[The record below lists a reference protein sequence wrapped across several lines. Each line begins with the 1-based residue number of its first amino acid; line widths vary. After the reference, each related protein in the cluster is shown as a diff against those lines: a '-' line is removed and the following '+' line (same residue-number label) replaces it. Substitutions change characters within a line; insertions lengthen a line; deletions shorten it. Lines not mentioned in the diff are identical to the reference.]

1 MNISEFK
8 KLIKECI
15 LEVKVKRSVKN
26 LIKES
31 LKDVKVEKGES
42 LHYKMEELSNDVKKL
57 YKDAE
62 VVLDDGGY
70 YNVCSCNPHHFKIYP
85 MTDDNFTVTYMK
97 DNTDRIKKFNLTF
110 SALKEFITETLKTT
124 VGNYVQK
131 AFYKNVENNKDKESK
146 KEEEKKEE
154 KKEKKKAA
162 VTNPM
167 MLSSDLAGTESAD
180 GEYAAMMSVGISKS
194 SLMGDKSYSASA
206 LIWSTFDQFALSTG
220 VTKMVIED
228 GKLTALNSYS
238 FTTAYLKGTLMGL
251 LGYTW
256 IKPHPKYGTFGY
268 NVGIITLMM
277 QNAMTGGYDV
287 SLSSSLVGF
296 WMKPYT
302 YSRKVTLTPQVFLMQ
317 SPLAWNT
324 VTGGSTVN
332 RTPGAMVGLGYD
344 YKLSKRFGFS
354 ASYKA
359 AMSFG
364 DSFSL
369 LNNIQIGSKL
379 VF

>member
-42 LHYKMEELSNDVKKL
+42 LHYKMEELSDEVKKL

-62 VVLDDGGY
+62 VVLDDAGY

-146 KEEEKKEE
+146 KEEGPTHTTKKIEVKDQVEKKEDQPDQPMKTVE
-154 KKEKKKAA
+154 KFK
-162 VTNPM
+162 
-167 MLSSDLAGTESAD
+167 
-180 GEYAAMMSVGISKS
+180 
-194 SLMGDKSYSASA
+194 
-206 LIWSTFDQFALSTG
+206 
-220 VTKMVIED
+220 
-228 GKLTALNSYS
+228 
-238 FTTAYLKGTLMGL
+238 
-251 LGYTW
+251 
-256 IKPHPKYGTFGY
+256 
-268 NVGIITLMM
+268 
-277 QNAMTGGYDV
+277 
-287 SLSSSLVGF
+287 
-296 WMKPYT
+296 
-302 YSRKVTLTPQVFLMQ
+302 
-317 SPLAWNT
+317 
-324 VTGGSTVN
+324 
-332 RTPGAMVGLGYD
+332 
-344 YKLSKRFGFS
+344 KLSEFPVKGEK
-354 ASYKA
+354 ASYKYPKQT
-359 AMSFG
+359 
-364 DSFSL
+364 DK
-369 LNNIQIGSKL
+369 KL
-379 VF
+379 TVKQKTFKGKSNKKK

>member
-15 LEVKVKRSVKN
+15 LEVKVKRSVMN

-62 VVLDDGGY
+62 VVLDDAGY

-146 KEEEKKEE
+146 KEEGPAHTTKKIEVKDQVEKKEDQPDQPMKTVE
-154 KKEKKKAA
+154 KFK
-162 VTNPM
+162 
-167 MLSSDLAGTESAD
+167 
-180 GEYAAMMSVGISKS
+180 
-194 SLMGDKSYSASA
+194 
-206 LIWSTFDQFALSTG
+206 
-220 VTKMVIED
+220 
-228 GKLTALNSYS
+228 
-238 FTTAYLKGTLMGL
+238 
-251 LGYTW
+251 
-256 IKPHPKYGTFGY
+256 
-268 NVGIITLMM
+268 
-277 QNAMTGGYDV
+277 
-287 SLSSSLVGF
+287 
-296 WMKPYT
+296 
-302 YSRKVTLTPQVFLMQ
+302 
-317 SPLAWNT
+317 
-324 VTGGSTVN
+324 
-332 RTPGAMVGLGYD
+332 
-344 YKLSKRFGFS
+344 KLSEFPVKGEK
-354 ASYKA
+354 ASYKYPKQT
-359 AMSFG
+359 
-364 DSFSL
+364 DK
-369 LNNIQIGSKL
+369 KL
-379 VF
+379 TVKQKTFKGKSNKKK

>member
-146 KEEEKKEE
+146 KEEGPSHTTKKIEVKDQVEKKEDQPDQPMKTVE
-154 KKEKKKAA
+154 KFK
-162 VTNPM
+162 
-167 MLSSDLAGTESAD
+167 
-180 GEYAAMMSVGISKS
+180 
-194 SLMGDKSYSASA
+194 
-206 LIWSTFDQFALSTG
+206 
-220 VTKMVIED
+220 
-228 GKLTALNSYS
+228 
-238 FTTAYLKGTLMGL
+238 
-251 LGYTW
+251 
-256 IKPHPKYGTFGY
+256 
-268 NVGIITLMM
+268 
-277 QNAMTGGYDV
+277 
-287 SLSSSLVGF
+287 
-296 WMKPYT
+296 
-302 YSRKVTLTPQVFLMQ
+302 
-317 SPLAWNT
+317 
-324 VTGGSTVN
+324 
-332 RTPGAMVGLGYD
+332 
-344 YKLSKRFGFS
+344 KLSEFPVKGEK
-354 ASYKA
+354 ASYKYPKQT
-359 AMSFG
+359 
-364 DSFSL
+364 DK
-369 LNNIQIGSKL
+369 KL
-379 VF
+379 TVKPKTFKGKSNKKK

>member
-15 LEVKVKRSVKN
+15 LEVKVKLSVKD

-31 LKDVKVEKGES
+31 LKDVKIEKGES

-146 KEEEKKEE
+146 KEEGPSHTTKKIEVKDQVEKKEDQPDQPLRPVE
-154 KKEKKKAA
+154 KFK
-162 VTNPM
+162 
-167 MLSSDLAGTESAD
+167 
-180 GEYAAMMSVGISKS
+180 
-194 SLMGDKSYSASA
+194 
-206 LIWSTFDQFALSTG
+206 
-220 VTKMVIED
+220 
-228 GKLTALNSYS
+228 
-238 FTTAYLKGTLMGL
+238 
-251 LGYTW
+251 
-256 IKPHPKYGTFGY
+256 
-268 NVGIITLMM
+268 
-277 QNAMTGGYDV
+277 
-287 SLSSSLVGF
+287 
-296 WMKPYT
+296 
-302 YSRKVTLTPQVFLMQ
+302 
-317 SPLAWNT
+317 
-324 VTGGSTVN
+324 
-332 RTPGAMVGLGYD
+332 
-344 YKLSKRFGFS
+344 KLSEFPVKGEK
-354 ASYKA
+354 ASYKYPKQT
-359 AMSFG
+359 
-364 DSFSL
+364 DK
-369 LNNIQIGSKL
+369 KL
-379 VF
+379 TVKQKTFKGKTNKKK

>member
-146 KEEEKKEE
+146 KEEGPSHTTKKIEVKDQVEKKEDQPDQPMKTVE
-154 KKEKKKAA
+154 KFK
-162 VTNPM
+162 
-167 MLSSDLAGTESAD
+167 
-180 GEYAAMMSVGISKS
+180 
-194 SLMGDKSYSASA
+194 
-206 LIWSTFDQFALSTG
+206 
-220 VTKMVIED
+220 
-228 GKLTALNSYS
+228 
-238 FTTAYLKGTLMGL
+238 
-251 LGYTW
+251 
-256 IKPHPKYGTFGY
+256 
-268 NVGIITLMM
+268 
-277 QNAMTGGYDV
+277 
-287 SLSSSLVGF
+287 
-296 WMKPYT
+296 
-302 YSRKVTLTPQVFLMQ
+302 
-317 SPLAWNT
+317 
-324 VTGGSTVN
+324 
-332 RTPGAMVGLGYD
+332 
-344 YKLSKRFGFS
+344 KLSEFPVKCEK
-354 ASYKA
+354 ASYKYPKQT
-359 AMSFG
+359 
-364 DSFSL
+364 DK
-369 LNNIQIGSKL
+369 KL
-379 VF
+379 TVKQKTFKGKSNKKK

>member
-131 AFYKNVENNKDKESK
+131 AFYKNVKNNEDKESK
-146 KEEEKKEE
+146 KEEGPSHTTKKIEVKDQVEKKEDQPDQPMKTVE
-154 KKEKKKAA
+154 KFK
-162 VTNPM
+162 
-167 MLSSDLAGTESAD
+167 
-180 GEYAAMMSVGISKS
+180 
-194 SLMGDKSYSASA
+194 
-206 LIWSTFDQFALSTG
+206 
-220 VTKMVIED
+220 
-228 GKLTALNSYS
+228 
-238 FTTAYLKGTLMGL
+238 
-251 LGYTW
+251 
-256 IKPHPKYGTFGY
+256 
-268 NVGIITLMM
+268 
-277 QNAMTGGYDV
+277 
-287 SLSSSLVGF
+287 
-296 WMKPYT
+296 
-302 YSRKVTLTPQVFLMQ
+302 
-317 SPLAWNT
+317 
-324 VTGGSTVN
+324 
-332 RTPGAMVGLGYD
+332 
-344 YKLSKRFGFS
+344 KLSEFPVKGEK
-354 ASYKA
+354 ASYKYPKQT
-359 AMSFG
+359 
-364 DSFSL
+364 DK
-369 LNNIQIGSKL
+369 KL
-379 VF
+379 TVKQKTFKGKSNKKK

>member
-62 VVLDDGGY
+62 VVLDDAGY

-146 KEEEKKEE
+146 KEEGPVHTTKKIEVKDQVEKKEDQPDQPMKTVE
-154 KKEKKKAA
+154 KFK
-162 VTNPM
+162 
-167 MLSSDLAGTESAD
+167 
-180 GEYAAMMSVGISKS
+180 
-194 SLMGDKSYSASA
+194 
-206 LIWSTFDQFALSTG
+206 
-220 VTKMVIED
+220 
-228 GKLTALNSYS
+228 
-238 FTTAYLKGTLMGL
+238 
-251 LGYTW
+251 
-256 IKPHPKYGTFGY
+256 
-268 NVGIITLMM
+268 
-277 QNAMTGGYDV
+277 
-287 SLSSSLVGF
+287 
-296 WMKPYT
+296 
-302 YSRKVTLTPQVFLMQ
+302 
-317 SPLAWNT
+317 
-324 VTGGSTVN
+324 
-332 RTPGAMVGLGYD
+332 
-344 YKLSKRFGFS
+344 KLSEFPVKGEK
-354 ASYKA
+354 ASYKYPKQT
-359 AMSFG
+359 
-364 DSFSL
+364 DK
-369 LNNIQIGSKL
+369 KL
-379 VF
+379 TVKQKTFKGKTNKKK

>member
-62 VVLDDGGY
+62 VVLDDAGY
-70 YNVCSCNPHHFKIYP
+70 YNVCSCNPHLFKIYP

-146 KEEEKKEE
+146 KEEGPSHTTKKIEVKDQVEKKEDQPDQPMKTVE
-154 KKEKKKAA
+154 KFK
-162 VTNPM
+162 
-167 MLSSDLAGTESAD
+167 
-180 GEYAAMMSVGISKS
+180 
-194 SLMGDKSYSASA
+194 
-206 LIWSTFDQFALSTG
+206 
-220 VTKMVIED
+220 
-228 GKLTALNSYS
+228 
-238 FTTAYLKGTLMGL
+238 
-251 LGYTW
+251 
-256 IKPHPKYGTFGY
+256 
-268 NVGIITLMM
+268 
-277 QNAMTGGYDV
+277 
-287 SLSSSLVGF
+287 
-296 WMKPYT
+296 
-302 YSRKVTLTPQVFLMQ
+302 
-317 SPLAWNT
+317 
-324 VTGGSTVN
+324 
-332 RTPGAMVGLGYD
+332 
-344 YKLSKRFGFS
+344 KLSEFPVKGEK
-354 ASYKA
+354 ASYKYPKQT
-359 AMSFG
+359 
-364 DSFSL
+364 DK
-369 LNNIQIGSKL
+369 KL
-379 VF
+379 TVKQKTFKGKSNKKK

>member
-15 LEVKVKRSVKN
+15 LEVKVKLSVKD

-31 LKDVKVEKGES
+31 LKDVKIEKGES

-146 KEEEKKEE
+146 KEEGPTHTTKKIEVKDQVEKKEDQPDQPFRPVE
-154 KKEKKKAA
+154 KFK
-162 VTNPM
+162 
-167 MLSSDLAGTESAD
+167 
-180 GEYAAMMSVGISKS
+180 
-194 SLMGDKSYSASA
+194 
-206 LIWSTFDQFALSTG
+206 
-220 VTKMVIED
+220 
-228 GKLTALNSYS
+228 
-238 FTTAYLKGTLMGL
+238 
-251 LGYTW
+251 
-256 IKPHPKYGTFGY
+256 
-268 NVGIITLMM
+268 
-277 QNAMTGGYDV
+277 
-287 SLSSSLVGF
+287 
-296 WMKPYT
+296 
-302 YSRKVTLTPQVFLMQ
+302 
-317 SPLAWNT
+317 
-324 VTGGSTVN
+324 
-332 RTPGAMVGLGYD
+332 
-344 YKLSKRFGFS
+344 KLSEFPVKGEK
-354 ASYKA
+354 ASYKYPKQTDKKLTVKQK
-359 AMSFG
+359 SFKG
-364 DSFSL
+364 KS
-369 LNNIQIGSKL
+369 NKKK
-379 VF
+379 

>member
-42 LHYKMEELSNDVKKL
+42 LHHKMEELADEVKKL

-146 KEEEKKEE
+146 KEEGPTHTTKKIEVKDQVEKKEDQPDQPLRTVE
-154 KKEKKKAA
+154 KFK
-162 VTNPM
+162 
-167 MLSSDLAGTESAD
+167 
-180 GEYAAMMSVGISKS
+180 
-194 SLMGDKSYSASA
+194 
-206 LIWSTFDQFALSTG
+206 
-220 VTKMVIED
+220 
-228 GKLTALNSYS
+228 
-238 FTTAYLKGTLMGL
+238 
-251 LGYTW
+251 
-256 IKPHPKYGTFGY
+256 
-268 NVGIITLMM
+268 
-277 QNAMTGGYDV
+277 
-287 SLSSSLVGF
+287 
-296 WMKPYT
+296 
-302 YSRKVTLTPQVFLMQ
+302 
-317 SPLAWNT
+317 
-324 VTGGSTVN
+324 
-332 RTPGAMVGLGYD
+332 
-344 YKLSKRFGFS
+344 KLSEFPVKGEK
-354 ASYKA
+354 ASYKYPKQT
-359 AMSFG
+359 
-364 DSFSL
+364 DK
-369 LNNIQIGSKL
+369 KL
-379 VF
+379 TVKPKTFKGKSNKKK

>member
-15 LEVKVKRSVKN
+15 LEVKVKLSVKD

-31 LKDVKVEKGES
+31 LKDVKIEKGES

-146 KEEEKKEE
+146 KEEGPTHTTKKIDVKDQVEKKEDQPDQTMKTVE
-154 KKEKKKAA
+154 KFK
-162 VTNPM
+162 
-167 MLSSDLAGTESAD
+167 
-180 GEYAAMMSVGISKS
+180 
-194 SLMGDKSYSASA
+194 
-206 LIWSTFDQFALSTG
+206 
-220 VTKMVIED
+220 
-228 GKLTALNSYS
+228 
-238 FTTAYLKGTLMGL
+238 
-251 LGYTW
+251 
-256 IKPHPKYGTFGY
+256 
-268 NVGIITLMM
+268 
-277 QNAMTGGYDV
+277 
-287 SLSSSLVGF
+287 
-296 WMKPYT
+296 
-302 YSRKVTLTPQVFLMQ
+302 
-317 SPLAWNT
+317 
-324 VTGGSTVN
+324 
-332 RTPGAMVGLGYD
+332 
-344 YKLSKRFGFS
+344 KLSEFPVKGEK
-354 ASYKA
+354 ASYKYPKQT
-359 AMSFG
+359 
-364 DSFSL
+364 DK
-369 LNNIQIGSKL
+369 KL
-379 VF
+379 TVKQKTFKGKSNKKK

>member
-146 KEEEKKEE
+146 KEEGPSHTTKKIEVKDQVEKKEDQPDQPMRTVE
-154 KKEKKKAA
+154 KFK
-162 VTNPM
+162 
-167 MLSSDLAGTESAD
+167 
-180 GEYAAMMSVGISKS
+180 
-194 SLMGDKSYSASA
+194 
-206 LIWSTFDQFALSTG
+206 
-220 VTKMVIED
+220 
-228 GKLTALNSYS
+228 
-238 FTTAYLKGTLMGL
+238 
-251 LGYTW
+251 
-256 IKPHPKYGTFGY
+256 
-268 NVGIITLMM
+268 
-277 QNAMTGGYDV
+277 
-287 SLSSSLVGF
+287 
-296 WMKPYT
+296 
-302 YSRKVTLTPQVFLMQ
+302 
-317 SPLAWNT
+317 
-324 VTGGSTVN
+324 
-332 RTPGAMVGLGYD
+332 
-344 YKLSKRFGFS
+344 KLSEFPVKGEK
-354 ASYKA
+354 ASYKYPKQT
-359 AMSFG
+359 
-364 DSFSL
+364 DK
-369 LNNIQIGSKL
+369 KL
-379 VF
+379 TVKQKTFKGKSNKKK

>member
-146 KEEEKKEE
+146 KEEGPSHTTKKIEVKDQVEKKEDQPDQPMKTVE
-154 KKEKKKAA
+154 KFK
-162 VTNPM
+162 
-167 MLSSDLAGTESAD
+167 
-180 GEYAAMMSVGISKS
+180 
-194 SLMGDKSYSASA
+194 
-206 LIWSTFDQFALSTG
+206 
-220 VTKMVIED
+220 
-228 GKLTALNSYS
+228 
-238 FTTAYLKGTLMGL
+238 
-251 LGYTW
+251 
-256 IKPHPKYGTFGY
+256 
-268 NVGIITLMM
+268 
-277 QNAMTGGYDV
+277 
-287 SLSSSLVGF
+287 
-296 WMKPYT
+296 
-302 YSRKVTLTPQVFLMQ
+302 
-317 SPLAWNT
+317 
-324 VTGGSTVN
+324 
-332 RTPGAMVGLGYD
+332 
-344 YKLSKRFGFS
+344 KLSEFPVKFEK
-354 ASYKA
+354 ASYKYPKQT
-359 AMSFG
+359 
-364 DSFSL
+364 DK
-369 LNNIQIGSKL
+369 KL
-379 VF
+379 TVKQKTFKGKSNKKK

>member
-15 LEVKVKRSVKN
+15 LEVKVKLSVKD

-31 LKDVKVEKGES
+31 LKDVKIEKGES

-146 KEEEKKEE
+146 KEEGPTHTTKKIDVKDQVEKKEDQPDQPLRPVE
-154 KKEKKKAA
+154 KFK
-162 VTNPM
+162 
-167 MLSSDLAGTESAD
+167 
-180 GEYAAMMSVGISKS
+180 
-194 SLMGDKSYSASA
+194 
-206 LIWSTFDQFALSTG
+206 
-220 VTKMVIED
+220 
-228 GKLTALNSYS
+228 
-238 FTTAYLKGTLMGL
+238 
-251 LGYTW
+251 
-256 IKPHPKYGTFGY
+256 
-268 NVGIITLMM
+268 
-277 QNAMTGGYDV
+277 
-287 SLSSSLVGF
+287 
-296 WMKPYT
+296 
-302 YSRKVTLTPQVFLMQ
+302 
-317 SPLAWNT
+317 
-324 VTGGSTVN
+324 
-332 RTPGAMVGLGYD
+332 
-344 YKLSKRFGFS
+344 KLSEFPVKGEK
-354 ASYKA
+354 ASYKYPKQT
-359 AMSFG
+359 
-364 DSFSL
+364 DK
-369 LNNIQIGSKL
+369 KL
-379 VF
+379 TVKPKTFKGKTNKKK

>member
-131 AFYKNVENNKDKESK
+131 AFYKNVKNNEDKESK
-146 KEEEKKEE
+146 KEEGPAHTTKKIEVKDEVEKKEDQPDQPMKTVE
-154 KKEKKKAA
+154 KFK
-162 VTNPM
+162 
-167 MLSSDLAGTESAD
+167 
-180 GEYAAMMSVGISKS
+180 
-194 SLMGDKSYSASA
+194 
-206 LIWSTFDQFALSTG
+206 
-220 VTKMVIED
+220 
-228 GKLTALNSYS
+228 
-238 FTTAYLKGTLMGL
+238 
-251 LGYTW
+251 
-256 IKPHPKYGTFGY
+256 
-268 NVGIITLMM
+268 
-277 QNAMTGGYDV
+277 
-287 SLSSSLVGF
+287 
-296 WMKPYT
+296 
-302 YSRKVTLTPQVFLMQ
+302 
-317 SPLAWNT
+317 
-324 VTGGSTVN
+324 
-332 RTPGAMVGLGYD
+332 
-344 YKLSKRFGFS
+344 KLSEFPVKGEK
-354 ASYKA
+354 ASYKYPKQT
-359 AMSFG
+359 
-364 DSFSL
+364 DK
-369 LNNIQIGSKL
+369 KL
-379 VF
+379 TVKPKTFKGKSNKKK

>member
-131 AFYKNVENNKDKESK
+131 AFYKNVENNEDKESK
-146 KEEEKKEE
+146 KEEGPSHTTKKIEVKDEVEKKEDQPDQPMKTVE
-154 KKEKKKAA
+154 KFK
-162 VTNPM
+162 
-167 MLSSDLAGTESAD
+167 
-180 GEYAAMMSVGISKS
+180 
-194 SLMGDKSYSASA
+194 
-206 LIWSTFDQFALSTG
+206 
-220 VTKMVIED
+220 
-228 GKLTALNSYS
+228 
-238 FTTAYLKGTLMGL
+238 
-251 LGYTW
+251 
-256 IKPHPKYGTFGY
+256 
-268 NVGIITLMM
+268 
-277 QNAMTGGYDV
+277 
-287 SLSSSLVGF
+287 
-296 WMKPYT
+296 
-302 YSRKVTLTPQVFLMQ
+302 
-317 SPLAWNT
+317 
-324 VTGGSTVN
+324 
-332 RTPGAMVGLGYD
+332 
-344 YKLSKRFGFS
+344 KLSEFPVKGEK
-354 ASYKA
+354 ASYKYPKQT
-359 AMSFG
+359 
-364 DSFSL
+364 DK
-369 LNNIQIGSKL
+369 KL
-379 VF
+379 TVKPKTFKGKSNKKK

>member
-15 LEVKVKRSVKN
+15 LEVKVKLSVKD

-31 LKDVKVEKGES
+31 LKDVKIEKGES

-146 KEEEKKEE
+146 KEEGPSHTTKKIDVKDQVEKKEDQPDQPLRPVE
-154 KKEKKKAA
+154 KFK
-162 VTNPM
+162 
-167 MLSSDLAGTESAD
+167 
-180 GEYAAMMSVGISKS
+180 
-194 SLMGDKSYSASA
+194 
-206 LIWSTFDQFALSTG
+206 
-220 VTKMVIED
+220 
-228 GKLTALNSYS
+228 
-238 FTTAYLKGTLMGL
+238 
-251 LGYTW
+251 
-256 IKPHPKYGTFGY
+256 
-268 NVGIITLMM
+268 
-277 QNAMTGGYDV
+277 
-287 SLSSSLVGF
+287 
-296 WMKPYT
+296 
-302 YSRKVTLTPQVFLMQ
+302 
-317 SPLAWNT
+317 
-324 VTGGSTVN
+324 
-332 RTPGAMVGLGYD
+332 
-344 YKLSKRFGFS
+344 KLSEFPVKGEK
-354 ASYKA
+354 ASYKYPKQTDKKLTVKQK
-359 AMSFG
+359 SFKG
-364 DSFSL
+364 KS
-369 LNNIQIGSKL
+369 NKKK
-379 VF
+379 

>member
-62 VVLDDGGY
+62 VVLDDAGY

-131 AFYKNVENNKDKESK
+131 AFY
-146 KEEEKKEE
+146 
-154 KKEKKKAA
+154 
-162 VTNPM
+162 
-167 MLSSDLAGTESAD
+167 SAPGSGFKIHRD
-180 GEYAAMMSVGISKS
+180 GHCCN
-194 SLMGDKSYSASA
+194 SA
-206 LIWSTFDQFALSTG
+206 LNIAISCNGSDW
-220 VTKMVIED
+220 VR
-228 GKLTALNSYS
+228 
-238 FTTAYLKGTLMGL
+238 
-251 LGYTW
+251 W
-256 IKPHPKYGTFGY
+256 
-268 NVGIITLMM
+268 
-277 QNAMTGGYDV
+277 YDDEV
-287 SLSSSLVGF
+287 CSC
-296 WMKPYT
+296 
-302 YSRKVTLTPQVFLMQ
+302 
-317 SPLAWNT
+317 
-324 VTGGSTVN
+324 
-332 RTPGAMVGLGYD
+332 
-344 YKLSKRFGFS
+344 
-354 ASYKA
+354 
-359 AMSFG
+359 
-364 DSFSL
+364 
-369 LNNIQIGSKL
+369 
-379 VF
+379 